1 MRGEIL
7 LERSLT
13 SAGVW
18 RLEDRLR
25 VHGQTSPRP
34 SNWPAILQNLLM
46 QADSFTSGFNSFQHL
61 PVLLPAHF
69 SLNQDEGNLMA
80 FQVSF
85 KFSASKKKKKSLGHL
100 KYGQG

>member
-18 RLEDRLR
+18 RLEDKLR

-34 SNWPAILQNLLM
+34 SN
-46 QADSFTSGFNSFQHL
+46 
-61 PVLLPAHF
+61 
-69 SLNQDEGNLMA
+69 
-80 FQVSF
+80 
-85 KFSASKKKKKSLGHL
+85 
-100 KYGQG
+100 